1 MTCATFSIKFAK
13 TIQKF
18 AENSEFCEKKFTIIV
33 NYSLHSSMFTVV
45 LHTVV
50 QRTTVNMDL
59 ARQREATVN
68 MHLALGAD
76 DRRKMLN

>member
-1 MTCATFSIKFAK
+1 
-13 TIQKF
+13 
-18 AENSEFCEKKFTIIV
+18 
-33 NYSLHSSMFTVV
+33 MFTVV
-45 LHTVV
+45 VHTVV

-76 DRRKMLN
+76 DRRKMFN